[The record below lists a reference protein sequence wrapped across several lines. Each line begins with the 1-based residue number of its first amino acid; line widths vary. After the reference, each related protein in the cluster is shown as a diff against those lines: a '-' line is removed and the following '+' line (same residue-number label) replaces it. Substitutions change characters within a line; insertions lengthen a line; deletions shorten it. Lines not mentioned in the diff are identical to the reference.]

1 MLNTSVKRLM
11 NELLEIQRHP
21 SEDFRT
27 EPSSESNLFEWHF
40 TIRGA
45 PDSPFSGGLYHG
57 RIVLPEDYPKKP
69 PDIYM
74 LTPSGRFQVGEKICL
89 SNTSFHKES
98 WSPVWNIQM
107 MLKALI
113 AFFPTDSNGVGALQY
128 TDEQKKQ
135 LALASKTWTCS
146 VCKKRN
152 CDILSPSNPVDR
164 DCAHNHMERQQP
176 QENSKI
182 QPTLKGNSS
191 VSASVQ
197 RDEAVVIRQISNNGN
212 KQQPTVGNVPSGIS
226 SANVA
231 VAAASVVTKTTSV
244 GVNSDDIMKSS
255 SQSTIK
261 KDILAETRA
270 FGILNSVTNG
280 LIVLFL
286 ILLQFFIYRKLA

>member
-21 SEDFRT
+21 SDDFRT

-74 LTPSGRFQVGEKICL
+74 LTPNGRFQVGEKICL

-135 LALASKTWTCS
+135 LALTSKTWTCP

-152 CDILSPSNPVDR
+152 CDILSPSTPVDR
-164 DCAHNHMERQQP
+164 DCAHSNMERQQP
-176 QENSKI
+176 QENNRI
-182 QPTLKGNSS
+182 QPTVKGNADISTS
-191 VSASVQ
+191 VHS
-197 RDEAVVIRQISNNGN
+197 DEAVVIHQISNNGN
-212 KQQPTVGNVPSGIS
+212 KQQTTVGNVTSATS
-226 SANVA
+226 SADVVA
-231 VAAASVVTKTTSV
+231 GV
-244 GVNSDDIMKSS
+244 GSDPMKA
-255 SQSTIK
+255 SQSTNNGGDIK
-261 KDILAETRA
+261 PLSQSFIRKDIMAETRA
-270 FGILNSVTNG
+270 FVILNSVTNG
-280 LIVLFL
+280 LIVFFL